1 MQSPSV
7 EDDEVFAGNV
17 SIDEGIL
24 DADDDVKVGGHDPSK
39 VSVPK
44 VILSYYSVL
53 KVTVEKTLGSMGA
66 IDGSDTET
74 ITLVRNKS
82 SGAIYL
88 MVRFSVC
95 FSLIYCISGA
105 R

>member
-1 MQSPSV
+1 M
-7 EDDEVFAGNV
+7 
-17 SIDEGIL
+17 
-24 DADDDVKVGGHDPSK
+24 KVGGHDSSK
-39 VSVPK
+39 VSLPK

-88 MVRFSVC
+88 MVMFSVC
-95 FSLIYCISGA
+95 FSLMYCISGA